1 MYFIIFRHMQR
12 KKSYAANKNRLP
24 HFPKTPDRLVEDLEK
39 RKVCLINSIFYIA
52 HKCEWYVE

>member
-1 MYFIIFRHMQR
+1 MQR

-39 RKVCLINSIFYIA
+39 RKVCSIVFSRFPRKVKVY
-52 HKCEWYVE
+52 